1 MLYIQFEYFSF
12 SGPAHDVPPFEVCL
26 LIKVVYTEAP
36 ITLSF
41 EITDGGNIKSV
52 QWWINGVLVTS
63 NGRFSI
69 DSNTWALTINNI
81 TFDDYGFYQAEVI
94 TDQSVRAKL
103 NIFLLVVKR
112 KIMNLT
118 TSKNTLLERTFID
131 HVALKS
137 SCCVSQ
143 KFPN

>member
-1 MLYIQFEYFSF
+1 MKFFSF
-12 SGPAHDVPPFEVCL
+12 SGPAHVVPPFEVCL

-52 QWWINGVLVTS
+52 QWWINGVLVTIS
-63 NGRFSI
+63 GKFSI
-69 DSNTWALTINNI
+69 DSNTRALTINNV

-103 NIFLLVVKR
+103 NIFLLVVKC
-112 KIMNLT
+112 KTMNLT
-118 TSKNTLLERTFID
+118 FKNTLLERTFIN
-131 HVALKS
+131 HAVLKL

>member
-1 MLYIQFEYFSF
+1 MQFKYLFF
-12 SGPAHDVPPFEVCL
+12 SGPAHVVPPFEVCL

-41 EITDGGNIKSV
+41 VITDGGNIKSV

-63 NGRFSI
+63 SGRFSI
-69 DSNTWALTINNI
+69 DPNNTWALTINNI
-81 TFDDYGFYQAEVI
+81 IFDDYGFYQAEVM

-103 NIFLLVVKR
+103 NIFLLVIKR
-112 KIMNLT
+112 KTMNLT
-118 TSKNTLLERTFID
+118 FKNTLLERTFIN
-131 HVALKS
+131 HVVLKP